1 MKTIIKCTS
10 ALLLLFIFSCEEEGP
25 PKTPEKNIIIICDL
39 SSSLNLDYVEL
50 EVGKVQSI
58 IDSLPYNTNF
68 SIYPMNLSIYQNSL
82 LKGFIKPETIF
93 KTKNRA
99 IQQEKKDLS
108 EKVDSILIS
117 NYKIKNANKETEF
130 KSCIISSFEMAFK
143 YLPDNDDE
151 LLKNSR
157 VILLTDMIEQCPESS
172 AGSIYMCSKT
182 RQPNFEKIKK
192 QVQEEYNPRTKLSDK
207 VRANQLYIV
216 MTTNFGNQQKCLTE
230 NQQNEIWDI
239 VLQKQGFVD
248 NYAEIIRKK
257 TEVPTK
263 KELWNQ

>member
-108 EKVDSILIS
+108 AKVGGWVHP
-117 NYKIKNANKETEF
+117 F
-130 KSCIISSFEMAFK
+130 IIH
-143 YLPDNDDE
+143 
-151 LLKNSR
+151 
-157 VILLTDMIEQCPESS
+157 T
-172 AGSIYMCSKT
+172 
-182 RQPNFEKIKK
+182 
-192 QVQEEYNPRTKLSDK
+192 VQSLAHPHPHLYPRPRPRLHWVS
-207 VRANQLYIV
+207 
-216 MTTNFGNQQKCLTE
+216 
-230 NQQNEIWDI
+230 
-239 VLQKQGFVD
+239 
-248 NYAEIIRKK
+248 
-257 TEVPTK
+257 
-263 KELWNQ
+263 